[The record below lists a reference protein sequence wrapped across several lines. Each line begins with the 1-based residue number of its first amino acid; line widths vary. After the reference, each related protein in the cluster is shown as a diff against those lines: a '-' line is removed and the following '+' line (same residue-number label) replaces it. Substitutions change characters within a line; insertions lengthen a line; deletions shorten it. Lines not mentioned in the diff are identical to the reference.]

1 MTKGGP
7 RNDHWLGLVE
17 VSRFILEAIFLTCV
31 LRPLLFL
38 SFFTSICLAWG
49 CCNSKLCHALRD
61 IEREVVKSRGT
72 GDKTSCTNTAC
83 VIHAMQSC
91 CEYNGH
97 PTAQRTKKM
106 DSVNRHTARE
116 RPVSSK
122 ERTKSPWNQKSITM
136 CDKHSR
142 SFSTSPFCSL
152 QSDKLAIYTRQV
164 LLNHK
169 TSLLI
174 LSQLLNSHSYH
185 FCFCPTPVSSS

>member
-7 RNDHWLGLVE
+7 RNDHWLGLVGAF
-17 VSRFILEAIFLTCV
+17 RFILEAIFLTCV

-38 SFFTSICLAWG
+38 SFFTSIYLLWG
-49 CCNSKLCHALRD
+49 CWKSKLCHALRD
-61 IEREVVKSRGT
+61 IEREVVNSRGT
-72 GDKTSCTNTAC
+72 GDNNVMYEYCMC
-83 VIHAMQSC
+83 DMQSC
-91 CEYNGH
+91 CENNGH
-97 PTAQRTKKM
+97 PTSQRTKKM

-185 FCFCPTPVSSS
+185 FCFCPTPVFSS

>member
-1 MTKGGP
+1 MTKDGP
-7 RNDHWLGLVE
+7 RNDHWLGLVG

-31 LRPLLFL
+31 LRPLLFS
-38 SFFTSICLAWG
+38 SFFTSICLLWG
-49 CCNSKLCHALRD
+49 CWVQVQAMSRVAWHR
-61 IEREVVKSRGT
+61 ERGGELSGHWGQQRHVRILHVW
-72 GDKTSCTNTAC
+72 
-83 VIHAMQSC
+83 HMQSC

-174 LSQLLNSHSYH
+174 LSQLLNSPSYH
-185 FCFCPTPVSSS
+185 SCFCPTPVSSS

>member
-7 RNDHWLGLVE
+7 RNDHWLGLVGAF
-17 VSRFILEAIFLTCV
+17 RFILEAIFLTCV

-38 SFFTSICLAWG
+38 SFFTSICLLWG
-49 CCNSKLCHALRD
+49 CWKSKLCHALRD
-61 IEREVVKSRGT
+61 IEREVVNWGQQRH
-72 GDKTSCTNTAC
+72 
-83 VIHAMQSC
+83 VRILHVWHIQSC

-122 ERTKSPWNQKSITM
+122 ERIKSPWNQKSITM

-174 LSQLLNSHSYH
+174 LSQLLNSPSYH